1 MVTQQE
7 RALAVMRILVVDK
20 QCEPHL
26 SPSIRF
32 PRRFLI
38 DGTTRYVT
46 QRVRPNHRAESR

>member
-38 DGTTRYVT
+38 DGMSRYVT